1 MDIYGIKCTWKVA
14 THAAFWLKIV
24 EDNEQWPDD
33 ASSSIIFLSKCKT
46 TQFRVKLGIFDQ
58 LQFIP
63 STFNFIRVY
72 P

>member
-33 ASSSIIFLSKCKT
+33 ASSSIIF
-46 TQFRVKLGIFDQ
+46 
-58 LQFIP
+58 FI
-63 STFNFIRVY
+63 
-72 P
+72 